1 MAIFIDSHCH
11 FDFPDFD
18 DDREDVLR
26 NAWGLGVR
34 RIIAPSVGIQN
45 WTRIS
50 QLAKSFDELNFALGI
65 HPLYLHEHL
74 ELHLDELD
82 NQLREQRADVSAVGE
97 CGLDATA
104 DIDFDV
110 QLYFLSEQLRM
121 AKALDLPVIL
131 HSRKT
136 HSQLAKRVKESGV
149 KCGVVHAF
157 SGSYEEGVQF
167 VKLGLKLGV
176 GGVITY
182 DRAQKTRK
190 AISRLPLESLLL
202 ETDAPDMPLC
212 GRQGRRNSPEM
223 IPQVFNVLCALREEA
238 PERISDTI
246 LQNTID
252 TFDLPG
258 FESKP

>member
-1 MAIFIDSHCH
+1 MATFIDSHCH

-18 DDREDVLR
+18 DDREEVLLSAR
-26 NAWGLGVR
+26 ELGVK
-34 RIIAPSVGIQN
+34 RIVAPSVGIQN
-45 WTRIS
+45 WARIS
-50 QLAKSFDELNFALGI
+50 QLAKSFDELDFALGI
-65 HPLYLHEHL
+65 HPLYLREHSEFHL
-74 ELHLDELD
+74 NELGDR
-82 NQLREQRADVSAVGE
+82 LREQRTDVSAVGE

-104 DIDFDV
+104 DIDFDS
-110 QLYFLSEQLRM
+110 QMLFLCEQLRM

-136 HSQLAKRVKESGV
+136 HSQLVKLVKESGV

-157 SGSYEEGVQF
+157 SGSYEEGMQF
-167 VKLGLKLGV
+167 VRLGLKLGV

-212 GRQGRRNSPEM
+212 GRQGRRNSPEL
-223 IPQVFNVLCALREEA
+223 IPLVFSVLCALREEA

-252 TFDLPG
+252 TFDFP
-258 FESKP
+258 KP